1 MDEIRFQTE
10 LGDDQTIRIPD
21 TAAIPPGVVEV
32 TVRKSSE
39 ASVSPPTDPL
49 VSPKNFSS
57 VWEWLYAVGR
67 QAETWD
73 VDLPSDMAENHDY
86 YAHGTPRE

>member
-21 TAAIPPGVVEV
+21 LSTIPPGAVDV
-32 TVRKSSE
+32 TIRKSPGSAGSAPLE
-39 ASVSPPTDPL
+39 PL
-49 VSPKNFSS
+49 VSPENYSS
-57 VWEWLYAVGR
+57 VGEWLYAVGR

-86 YAHGTPRE
+86 YAHGKPRE